1 MSPLDVVLFAALQG
15 AAEVLPISASAHVTA
30 ARIWLGLERD
40 PAVLVGVAQL
50 ATAAAVIVLVR
61 HTLLAAF
68 GEGLRAISR
77 PSLFR
82 DSPGGRDMVLIGVG
96 AGMSLALSTALRPYV
111 ALWSEAPLAQGLGLV
126 ISGAALASAIIAP
139 SPAGTGARA
148 EAPGV
153 VGMVGVGLAHG
164 LGVAPG
170 ASALGAALVVL
181 MWLGV
186 RPGRA
191 LDLALAISVPTL
203 LVEGARSLG
212 ASGAS
217 GVGASIGASMGA
229 GSVAGG
235 IVVAF
240 LGASLAGVGLR
251 WLLERRWVAALAVWM
266 IPLGLATV
274 AYARALPGVAGVAG
288 RADVAFVG
296 DLGDPR

>member
-1 MSPLDVVLFAALQG
+1 MSPVDVVLFAALQG

-40 PAVLVGVAQL
+40 LAVLTGVAQL
-50 ATAAAVIVLVR
+50 ATAAAVVVLAR

-82 DSPGGRDMVLIGVG
+82 DTPGGRDMVLIVVG
-96 AGMSLALSTALRPYV
+96 AAMSLALSAVLRPYV

-139 SPAGTGARA
+139 PPGARA

-212 ASGAS
+212 AFGAP
-217 GVGASIGASMGA
+217 GVGASIGA

-235 IVVAF
+235 LVVAF

-274 AYARALPGVAGVAG
+274 AYARALPGMAG

-296 DLGDPR
+296 DLRDPR